1 MKTFLEKLNSTPID
15 WCFNCAMTA
24 YKKHQ
29 SKKLM
34 FTYILIQYIRSSP
47 MGFRRFAET
56 ENGFKFILDRDFF
69 EEWDNI
75 SINSL
80 KYKKRYYKGLIPIL
94 EAHLKNCDDT
104 KIRKFTLRFLDRNL
118 LVLFE

>member
-1 MKTFLEKLNSTPID
+1 MELSKLNSTPID

-34 FTYILIQYIRSSP
+34 FTYILIQYMRMSP
-47 MGFRRFAET
+47 VGFRRFVET

-69 EEWDNI
+69 DEWDNI
-75 SINSL
+75 AIGP
-80 KYKKRYYKGLIPIL
+80 YKNKLSYYKGILPIL
-94 EAHLKNCDDT
+94 EEHLKNCGYD
-104 KIRKFTLRFLDRNL
+104 KIPKFKMGWREDS
-118 LVLFE
+118 LFITF